1 MTEETIKGK
10 TTAIRVTSRA
20 SVKINDSFYTFE
32 YCEERSIPEDADVA
46 LEREALWSVANEE
59 VDRQIED
66 VVNLYKK

>member
-1 MTEETIKGK
+1 MEETIKGK

-20 SVKINDSFYTFE
+20 SIKVSDSFYTFE

-46 LEREALWSVANEE
+46 LEREALWAVANEE
-59 VDRQIED
+59 VDKQIED